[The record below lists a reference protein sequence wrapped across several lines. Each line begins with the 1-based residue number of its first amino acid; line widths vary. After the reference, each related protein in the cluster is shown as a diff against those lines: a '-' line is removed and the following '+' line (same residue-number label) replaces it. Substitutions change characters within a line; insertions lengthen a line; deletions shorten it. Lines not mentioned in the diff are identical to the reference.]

1 MKKISLLVLLF
12 TCCHSLFAQ
21 TKVTQHYNRT
31 WTGYFNQTRLSEKWG
46 LWADVQPRSKGDWGG
61 EGVAQLLTRVGI
73 TYYVNDATKITAGYA
88 YIIDFPAEGHKN
100 IAVYE
105 HRPWQQIQWHTKY
118 GGNKKMMQWFRLDER
133 YRRKVLNDD
142 SLAKGYHFNWR
153 LRYNFLYEIPFYKNG
168 NDPKS
173 WSFIVNDEVHVNFGK
188 QIVNNYF
195 DQNRFFLGFKYQTGK
210 QSNLQFGYM
219 NWFQQLAAGN
229 RYRNSHVARVFFFQ
243 NLDLRKKK

>member
-31 WTGYFNQTRLSEKWG
+31 WTGYFNQTRLSDKWG

-118 GGNKKMMQWFRLDER
+118 GGNKKMMQWFR
-133 YRRKVLNDD
+133 
-142 SLAKGYHFNWR
+142 
-153 LRYNFLYEIPFYKNG
+153 
-168 NDPKS
+168 
-173 WSFIVNDEVHVNFGK
+173 
-188 QIVNNYF
+188 
-195 DQNRFFLGFKYQTGK
+195 
-210 QSNLQFGYM
+210 
-219 NWFQQLAAGN
+219 
-229 RYRNSHVARVFFFQ
+229 
-243 NLDLRKKK
+243 